1 MELCDLAI
9 HELNKMI
16 ERHEICST
24 DILKSVEK
32 RIENVEGQ
40 VSSYI
45 SLDLENAYK
54 KAKEIDAKGERK
66 SPISGIP
73 VAIKDNMCLE
83 GMETTCASKIL
94 NGFVPPYTASAVKKL
109 QDAGAVIT
117 GKTNMD
123 EFAMGSSTENSSA
136 KTTKNPWDITR
147 VPGGSSGGSATSVSA
162 GEAIA
167 SLGSDTGGSIRQP
180 ASFCSVTGLKP
191 TYGLVSRYGLIAFAS
206 SLDQIGPFAKDAE
219 DCALMLNAI
228 YGYDPM
234 DSTSVDL
241 GPKDYT
247 SHLNDSLQ
255 GLKIGLPIEYF
266 GEGID
271 EDVKRAVYSAVDV
284 YKSLGAK
291 VQEFS
296 LKYTKYALPAY
307 YIISS
312 AEASSNLARYDG
324 IRYGYTAKDY
334 NDLIDMY
341 CLTRSEGFGKEVKRR
356 IMLGTYA
363 LSAGYY
369 DAFYKK
375 AQQVR
380 TLIIE
385 EFNEAFKNFDLIMSP
400 TSPTTAFKI
409 GEKTADPM
417 TMYISDVCT
426 VPVNIAGL
434 PAISIPAG
442 FSCGL
447 PVGLQIIG
455 RHFDEEKLLNAA
467 NVFQKN
473 TSFHGM
479 RPPMDRE

>member
-1 MELCDLAI
+1 MELCDLTI
-9 HELNKMI
+9 HELNEKI
-16 ERHEICST
+16 CSNEICAA
-24 DILKSVEK
+24 DIVKSVEG
-32 RIENVEGQ
+32 RIGKIEGK

-45 SLDLENAYK
+45 STNLEKAFK
-54 KAKEIDAKGERK
+54 KACEIDDKGVRT
-66 SPISGIP
+66 SPLSGIP
-73 VAIKDNMCLE
+73 IAIKDNMCMK
-83 GMETTCASKIL
+83 GIETTCASKIL
-94 NGFVPPYTASAVKKL
+94 KGFIPPYTASAVKKL
-109 QDAGAVIT
+109 EDAGAIIV

-123 EFAMGSSTENSSA
+123 EFAMGSSTENSSF
-136 KTTKNPWDITR
+136 KTTKNPWDLKR
-147 VPGGSSGGSATSVSA
+147 VPGGSSGGSASSVIA

-180 ASFCSVTGLKP
+180 ASLCSVTGLKP
-191 TYGLVSRYGLIAFAS
+191 TYGLISRYGLIAFAS

-228 YGYDPM
+228 AGFDPM
-234 DSTSVDL
+234 DSTSVDT
-241 GPKDYT
+241 GHVDYT
-247 SHLNDSLQ
+247 EHLDDSIK
-255 GLKIGLPIEYF
+255 GLKIGLPVEYF

-271 EDVKRAVYSAVDV
+271 ESVKKIIDNAIDI
-284 YKSLGAK
+284 YKSLGAEICK
-291 VQEFS
+291 FS

-307 YIISS
+307 YLISS

-324 IRYGYTAKDY
+324 IRYGYVSKNYD
-334 NDLIDMY
+334 NLLDMY
-341 CLTRSEGFGKEVKRR
+341 CATRSEGFGKEVKRR

-385 EFNEAFKNFDLIMSP
+385 DFNSAFEKFDVLMSP
-400 TSPTTAFKI
+400 TSPTTAFRI
-409 GEKTADPM
+409 GEKTADPL
-417 TMYISDVCT
+417 TMYLSDVCT
-426 VPVNIAGL
+426 VPINIAGV

-442 FSCGL
+442 FSSGL

-455 RHFDEEKLLNAA
+455 KHFDEVRLLNVA

-473 TSFHGM
+473 TLFHSM
-479 RPPMDRE
+479 KPSILKE

>member
-1 MELCDLAI
+1 MELCDLTI

-16 ERHEICST
+16 DEGEISST
-24 DILKSVEK
+24 DIVRSVKK
-32 RIENVEGQ
+32 RIEKVEGK

-45 SLDLENAYK
+45 SLNLE
-54 KAKEIDAKGERK
+54 KAFEKAGEIDSKGVRT
-66 SPISGIP
+66 SPLSGIP
-73 VAIKDNMCLE
+73 VAIKDNMCLK

-94 NGFVPPYTASAVKKL
+94 KGFIPPYTASAVKKL
-109 QDAGAVIT
+109 EDTGAIVV

-136 KTTKNPWDITR
+136 KTTKNPWDLER
-147 VPGGSSGGSATSVSA
+147 VPGGSSGGSASSVSA

-180 ASFCSVTGLKP
+180 ASLCSVTGLKP

-206 SLDQIGPFAKDAE
+206 SLDQIGPFAKDAQ

-228 YGYDPM
+228 AGYDPM
-234 DSTSVDL
+234 DSTSVDAISV
-241 GPKDYT
+241 DYT
-247 SHLNDSLQ
+247 EHLNDSLK
-255 GLKIGLPIEYF
+255 GLKIGLPVEYF

-271 EDVKRAVYSAVDV
+271 EDVKKVIYGAIDV
-284 YKSLGAK
+284 FKNLGAE
-291 VQEFS
+291 VHEFS

-307 YIISS
+307 YLISS

-324 IRYGYTAKDY
+324 IRYGCVAKDY
-334 NDLIDMY
+334 DDLLDMY
-341 CLTRSEGFGKEVKRR
+341 CATRSEGFGKEVKRR

-380 TLIIE
+380 TLIIDD
-385 EFNEAFKNFDLIMSP
+385 FTNAFEKFDVLMSP
-400 TSPTTAFKI
+400 TSPTTAFRI

-417 TMYISDVCT
+417 TMYLSDVCT
-426 VPVNIAGL
+426 VPINIAGV

-442 FSCGL
+442 FSSGL

-455 RHFDEEKLLNAA
+455 KHFDEAKLLNVA
-467 NVFQKN
+467 NVFQQN
-473 TSFHGM
+473 TSFHSM
-479 RPPMDRE
+479 KPSIVKE